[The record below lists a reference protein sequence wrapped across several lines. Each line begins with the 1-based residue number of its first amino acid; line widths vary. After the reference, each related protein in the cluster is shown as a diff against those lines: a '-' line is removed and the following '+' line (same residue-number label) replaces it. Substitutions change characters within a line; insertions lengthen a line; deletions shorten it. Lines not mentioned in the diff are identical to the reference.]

1 MFWVSVHE
9 QGCISRPFSVCFD
22 GVFPALTSAPTVY
35 WMLYFRKPFPG
46 LESLCPSGAGSL
58 CQLLGQGNQLF
69 IGSLQSNTCCIPTIP
84 KGFSHIIPPALL
96 GLCCFLEALICTWA
110 EIIHGE
116 KSGGWEWIKYHVL
129 WLYLLKIGRAHV

>member
-9 QGCISRPFSVCFD
+9 QGCISRPFSVCSE

-58 CQLLGQGNQLF
+58 CQLLGRGNQLF

-84 KGFSHIIPPALL
+84 KGFSHIIPATQSLTAGNDKEISGMTVPS
-96 GLCCFLEALICTWA
+96 CQSETLEKFISL
-110 EIIHGE
+110 
-116 KSGGWEWIKYHVL
+116 SLVFS
-129 WLYLLKIGRAHV
+129 